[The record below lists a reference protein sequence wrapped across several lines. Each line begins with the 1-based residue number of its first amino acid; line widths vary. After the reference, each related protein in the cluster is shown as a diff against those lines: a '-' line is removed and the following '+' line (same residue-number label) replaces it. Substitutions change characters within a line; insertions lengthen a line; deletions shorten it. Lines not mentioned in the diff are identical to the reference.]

1 MNPLHVVTKHG
12 FAISTNNYEGLLWW
26 KMFTIQFNVE
36 VPKMYECILC
46 NMAVHFP
53 RMEQSLMNLLLRIL
67 YREPNIGEGTV
78 PNQLVCVFSDKCPQ
92 LPIV

>member
-1 MNPLHVVTKHG
+1 
-12 FAISTNNYEGLLWW
+12 
-26 KMFTIQFNVE
+26 MFTIQFNVE

-92 LPIV
+92 LPIVQQRGDGPLLLESLVCVSIF